1 MDIQKAK
8 EEKRQLERAIKY
20 AMNEFSLKTGL
31 AVDFVEV
38 TSFLIKGETVL
49 NVETMESF
57 TPTHFSHQV
66 VIEVKL

>member
-31 AVDFVEV
+31 AVDYVEV
-38 TSFLIKGETVL
+38 TSFLVKGETVL
-49 NVETMESF
+49 NTETRESF